1 MPYKSVPRV
10 AHVGVLGG
18 SACATGGARRGFEC
32 NSYQQ
37 VSSIDTK
44 QALSHSHPLVCISL
58 APRLTFEV
66 SSKLESLMLTQEGSL
81 MASSFRAVTRQVR
94 WCEGPLAAGL
104 LGMHRYDA
112 GRVVQLLRHYT
123 AGSNINIHTRRGTQ
137 RGRAMRR
144 GGTRGRGTRR
154 RAPSRSLLPPQPP
167 HASEPHDPVPSP
179 DPNQYPPQH
188 LPQHQYPTQYPPQQR
203 PVSPF
208 QGRDMFCNPQN
219 FS

>member
-1 MPYKSVPRV
+1 M
-10 AHVGVLGG
+10 
-18 SACATGGARRGFEC
+18 
-32 NSYQQ
+32 
-37 VSSIDTK
+37 
-44 QALSHSHPLVCISL
+44 
-58 APRLTFEV
+58 
-66 SSKLESLMLTQEGSL
+66 LESLMLTQEGSL
-81 MASSFRAVTRQVR
+81 MASSFRAVTR
-94 WCEGPLAAGL
+94 
-104 LGMHRYDA
+104 
-112 GRVVQLLRHYT
+112 
-123 AGSNINIHTRRGTQ
+123 Q

>member
-1 MPYKSVPRV
+1 M
-10 AHVGVLGG
+10 G
-18 SACATGGARRGFEC
+18 
-32 NSYQQ
+32 
-37 VSSIDTK
+37 VSSM
-44 QALSHSHPLVCISL
+44 
-58 APRLTFEV
+58 
-66 SSKLESLMLTQEGSL
+66 LESLMLTQEGSL

-94 WCEGPLAAGL
+94 WCEDHL
-104 LGMHRYDA
+104 LQAFYVRSEMLWANVRL
-112 GRVVQLLRHYT
+112 VVQLLRHYT

-154 RAPSRSLLPPQPP
+154 RAPSRSLLPP

-203 PVSPF
+203 PISPF
-208 QGRDMFCNPQN
+208 QGRDMFCNPPN